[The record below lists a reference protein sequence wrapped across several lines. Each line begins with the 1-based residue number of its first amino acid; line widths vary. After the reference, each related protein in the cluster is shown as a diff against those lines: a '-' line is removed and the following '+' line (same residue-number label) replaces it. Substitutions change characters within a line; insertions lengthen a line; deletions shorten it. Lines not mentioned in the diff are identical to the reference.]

1 MRHRTLWILL
11 VLCVGSAGLAPAE
24 AIGANGSTVVAQA
37 QGTRSGTLEPR
48 YEPAPVADPDAYD
61 NQYVFAMSRGV
72 ADAAI
77 APYGKLPLYV
87 LSVPLDLAF
96 LPFALIGGLF

>member
-1 MRHRTLWILL
+1 L
-11 VLCVGSAGLAPAE
+11 GSAGLASTA
-24 AIGANGSTVVAQA
+24 ATGANEHTVVAQA
-37 QGTRSGTLEPR
+37 QGTRAGTLEPR
-48 YEPAPVADPDAYD
+48 YEPAPAADPDAFD

-87 LSVPLDLAF
+87 LSVPIDLAF